1 VKIGVVF
8 PQTEIGQDVG
18 AVRAYGQCADELGY
32 HHVLAY
38 DHVVG
43 ADPAVHQGWKGP
55 YDVQTQFHEPFV
67 LFGFLAAIT
76 SLQFTTGVLIL
87 PQRETVLVAK
97 QAAELDLLSGGRLRL
112 GVGVGWNPVEYE
124 ALGQDFTARGPRLDE
139 QCELL
144 RLLWTRPSLT
154 FQGRFDQVS
163 GAGLSPLPI
172 QRPIPLWF
180 GGGSAPAYRRMGRL
194 ADGWFPQLQ
203 PGPELTAAM
212 TAVAAAATA
221 AGRDPADLGMEGR
234 LGWHGDLDDLAQQA
248 QRWRAAGATHVSINT
263 MGAGLTT
270 PDEHVEVLVR
280 AAEVLL

>member
-8 PQTEIGQDVG
+8 PQTEIGPDVG